1 MVVKG
6 QVPEKTHNTCAMSVP
21 AAVAAG
27 SMFGCNQLGDK
38 QPRTQPLP
46 QLVLTLTN
54 ARSINLYASAERS
67 TPSEP
72 GAKCQ
77 DHYRHTRPQPLI
89 PHSLPQGQKRRSAT
103 GITKAIDVGYDS
115 ILWQGQLL
123 AKRLQQ
129 ISVRL
134 MRNDQIN
141 LLQSDIV
148 SFGDFNCGF

>member
-21 AAVAAG
+21 ATVAAE
-27 SMFGCNQLGDK
+27 SMFGCNQLATHPAATAAGTDTNHVRAIK
-38 QPRTQPLP
+38 LN
-46 QLVLTLTN
+46 TL
-54 ARSINLYASAERS
+54 AQRS

-77 DHYRHTRPQPLI
+77 DHYRHTRLQPLI
-89 PHSLPQGQKRRSAT
+89 PHSLPQGQKCRSAA
-103 GITKAIDVGYDS
+103 GVTKEIEVDYDS

-123 AKRLQQ
+123 TKRLQQ

-141 LLQSDIV
+141 PLQSDIV